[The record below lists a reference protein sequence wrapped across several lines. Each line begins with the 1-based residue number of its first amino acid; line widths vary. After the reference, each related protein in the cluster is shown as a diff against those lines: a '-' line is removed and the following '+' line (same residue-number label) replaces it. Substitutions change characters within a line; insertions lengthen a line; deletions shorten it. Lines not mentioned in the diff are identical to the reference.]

1 MSYSS
6 PVSVATAIDNMAERH
21 DREPK
26 NLSEY
31 ALSRTIFDY
40 GHHLLQL
47 SSNSSTR
54 WEQCWQ
60 EAEVGSMTR
69 QVIIVDITIDI
80 IIIITDIIIIIITQ
94 HRGHK
99 VILE

>member
-1 MSYSS
+1 MY
-6 PVSVATAIDNMAERH
+6 V
-21 DREPK
+21 
-26 NLSEY
+26 SEY

-54 WEQCWQ
+54 WEQCWRD
-60 EAEVGSMTR
+60 AEVGSMTT
-69 QVIIVDITIDI
+69 QVIIVD
-80 IIIITDIIIIIITQ
+80 IITDIIIIIITQ

>member
-1 MSYSS
+1 
-6 PVSVATAIDNMAERH
+6 
-21 DREPK
+21 
-26 NLSEY
+26 
-31 ALSRTIFDY
+31 
-40 GHHLLQL
+40 
-47 SSNSSTR
+47 
-54 WEQCWQ
+54 
-60 EAEVGSMTR
+60 MTR

>member
-1 MSYSS
+1 MTVNHSETGDISASYRFR
-6 PVSVATAIDNMAERH
+6 TGIDLNY
-21 DREPK
+21 
-26 NLSEY
+26 LSEY

-69 QVIIVDITIDI
+69 QVIIVDIIIDI